1 MKYKKDIVVAVIT
14 MLFLLIPLT
23 SGYDQ
28 PGALMD
34 EGTLLLYPELA
45 LKGKVPYRDFE
56 TFYGPAN
63 VYVLAGVYSVFGITI
78 GAERSVGLIYRLA
91 ALAAI
96 FYLVRRWNLILAS
109 GCVLLAGYFVMV
121 MQLPAYAWM
130 GGIACG
136 LWSLWIG
143 TSGKGNRRAFFAGLL
158 AAFAL
163 LYRPDLGP
171 SVLLS
176 AVPILLAMARR
187 ERGAYVVG
195 FAAGLSP
202 LLLLTFIAGPAQIMN
217 NLFIY
222 PVIHSNPGRKLPIF
236 SADLWLIYLLFI
248 HIAAA
253 VFNVVIGI
261 LSVRADRKN
270 TLPRVLLSFSLFA
283 LGISHQALQRF
294 DAVHLIFACFLS
306 IGFLPVSIYVA
317 IEMARGHSRS
327 LSRIALAVVVVA
339 ALVEAAS
346 PELVGF
352 FHISIRRGLAI
363 EKTSPS
369 LVKENGRAF
378 PLEAS
383 NTFRT
388 QKLLSVL
395 QKWAAPGERLFVGP
409 GDLSRTNYTD
419 TFIYHLMPQLVPA
432 TYFLEMNPLSA
443 NRPNSRLAAD
453 VASADWIILD
463 RTLDNTNEANESTRP
478 GSDAPGQVVKTQF
491 TLCGTSGGY
500 DLYRKK
506 SDITPKQPE

>member
-1 MKYKKDIVVAVIT
+1 
-14 MLFLLIPLT
+14 
-23 SGYDQ
+23 
-28 PGALMD
+28 
-34 EGTLLLYPELA
+34 
-45 LKGKVPYRDFE
+45 
-56 TFYGPAN
+56 
-63 VYVLAGVYSVFGITI
+63 
-78 GAERSVGLIYRLA
+78 
-91 ALAAI
+91 
-96 FYLVRRWNLILAS
+96 
-109 GCVLLAGYFVMV
+109 
-121 MQLPAYAWM
+121 
-130 GGIACG
+130 
-136 LWSLWIG
+136 
-143 TSGKGNRRAFFAGLL
+143 
-158 AAFAL
+158 
-163 LYRPDLGP
+163 
-171 SVLLS
+171 
-176 AVPILLAMARR
+176 
-187 ERGAYVVG
+187 
-195 FAAGLSP
+195 
-202 LLLLTFIAGPAQIMN
+202 
-217 NLFIY
+217 
-222 PVIHSNPGRKLPIF
+222 
-236 SADLWLIYLLFI
+236 
-248 HIAAA
+248 
-253 VFNVVIGI
+253 
-261 LSVRADRKN
+261 
-270 TLPRVLLSFSLFA
+270 
-283 LGISHQALQRF
+283 
-294 DAVHLIFACFLS
+294 VHLIFACFLS

-506 SDITPKQPE
+506 SDIMPKQPE